1 MSQSIQQLETKRQA
15 LLDTLSSFGAF
26 RRGTISVNYRTCGK
40 AGCACQKDKA
50 KQHGPQYLWNATID
64 QKSYSKNLH
73 LGPEVEKYV
82 IETDTYRAFQTWCK
96 EFIAINEA
104 LCQALPVEEISS
116 EEALETL
123 KKKLRKRLCVPRK
136 NK

>member
-1 MSQSIQQLETKRQA
+1 MSQSIHQLETKRLA
-15 LLDTLSSFGAF
+15 LLDKLSSFGKF

-40 AGCACQKDKA
+40 AGCACQKDKS
-50 KQHGPQYLWNATID
+50 KRHGPQYLWNITRN

-82 IETDTYRAFQTWCK
+82 TETENYRAFQSWCK

-104 LCQALPVEEISS
+104 LCDALPIEEISS
-116 EEALETL
+116 QETLEAL
-123 KKKLRKRLCVPRK
+123 KKKLRRRLHVLRT